1 MSVRPHGLYPILGDR
16 NLSLGELPDAASAL
30 AAVGV
35 RVVQLRL
42 KGATDRECFE
52 VQRSVSARLAE
63 WDGLLVVNDRADL
76 AHLLQREARAAGRRH
91 AVGLHLGQTDLP
103 PSIARA
109 IVGPEVVIGCSTHDL
124 AQLARALAEPVD
136 HVAFGPVFPTR
147 TKDDPDPTVGLARL
161 AEAAAIAHARGM
173 PLVAIGGI
181 DAGTAAEV
189 VRAGADAIAV
199 IAALGGLDG
208 LAERASA
215 LIAAAGRD
223 HATRSQA

>member
-1 MSVRPHGLYPILGDR
+1 MSARPHGLYPILCDR
-16 NLSLGELPDAASAL
+16 DMALGELADAASAL

-35 RVVQLRL
+35 GVMQLRL
-42 KGATDRECFE
+42 KRASDRECFE
-52 VQRSVSARLAE
+52 VQRTVSARLAG

-109 IVGPEVVIGCSTHDL
+109 IVGPEVTIGCSTHDL
-124 AQLARALAEPVD
+124 AQLAAALVEPVD
-136 HVAFGPVFPTR
+136 HVAFGPVFATR

-161 AEAAAIAHARGM
+161 AEAAAITHARGL

-189 VRAGADAIAV
+189 VRAGADAFAV

-208 LAERASA
+208 LAERARA
-215 LIAAAGRD
+215 LIAAAGPAR
-223 HATRSQA
+223 ATRSEP